1 MGERSGDAKKKFTV
15 LDMSKYVD
23 KELRVKFMGGR
34 EVVGILKGYDALLN
48 LVLDETREYLKDP
61 DDPYRLLDETRS
73 LGLTVCRGTAV
84 PLRVEGRDLLV
95 LLRRLVER
103 VGEALHP
110 ASAAPAQEAT
120 CPTPCAPGAT
130 RARAKQR
137 ALAPARVR
145 TEARA
150 VKRWSL
156 K

>member
-73 LGLTVCRGTAV
+73 LGLTV
-84 PLRVEGRDLLV
+84 
-95 LLRRLVER
+95 
-103 VGEALHP
+103 
-110 ASAAPAQEAT
+110 
-120 CPTPCAPGAT
+120 
-130 RARAKQR
+130 
-137 ALAPARVR
+137 
-145 TEARA
+145 
-150 VKRWSL
+150 
-156 K
+156 